1 MKPGSG
7 HGRRHKTPGVVII
20 LTDASASDSVSSSI
34 PALKE
39 VADRV
44 IVVGMGYAVDKQQL
58 NQIASNPDRENYI
71 EVYSSQSLKSKVK
84 QVTDAI
90 CETKVCTSLIEMT
103 HNNDELRY
111 QIQCHV
117 DQQDAKIC
125 VPHRIA
131 DQNVCV
137 RLAHWEVM
145 DDHAQVI
152 N

>member
-58 NQIASNPDRENYI
+58 NQIASNPVILTIFRNFCA
-71 EVYSSQSLKSKVK
+71 
-84 QVTDAI
+84 VTDLL
-90 CETKVCTSLIEMT
+90 SP
-103 HNNDELRY
+103 NR
-111 QIQCHV
+111 CH
-117 DQQDAKIC
+117 
-125 VPHRIA
+125 
-131 DQNVCV
+131 
-137 RLAHWEVM
+137 
-145 DDHAQVI
+145 
-152 N
+152 

>member
-58 NQIASNPDRENYI
+58 NQIASNPDKENYI
-71 EVYSSQSLKSKVK
+71 EVYDSKSLKSKVK
-84 QVTDAI
+84 QITEAI
-90 CETKVCTSLIEMT
+90 CETKVSILVE
-103 HNNDELRY
+103 
-111 QIQCHV
+111 
-117 DQQDAKIC
+117 
-125 VPHRIA
+125 
-131 DQNVCV
+131 
-137 RLAHWEVM
+137 
-145 DDHAQVI
+145 
-152 N
+152 